1 MGLALFKF
9 WIEALILP
17 LLLSN
22 RSCDHATSRVL
33 VRTPCGGRRLQRV
46 RTDSHITV
54 YCGQGSAA
62 TNQGEVFVFVEN
74 TGQWR
79 AMKDGERRD
88 PNGKGME
95 LHPWP

>member
-1 MGLALFKF
+1 M
-9 WIEALILP
+9 
-17 LLLSN
+17 
-22 RSCDHATSRVL
+22 
-33 VRTPCGGRRLQRV
+33 RTPCGGRRLQRV